1 MYPFFQQ
8 YKLDHVLTSSE
19 HYTMNLYKI
28 FRNHSLGTTV
38 VLGEKEFRELVR
50 SEFPFYFYRVG
61 LLPEYGFYVCNNEK
75 VQSLSIQS
83 DFGGHIYLLI
93 LRNLLLDCN
102 VRSHVLDFRYRV
114 VHL

>member
-1 MYPFFQQ
+1 M
-8 YKLDHVLTSSE
+8 
-19 HYTMNLYKI
+19 MLYRTI
-28 FRNHSLGTTV
+28 RTYSLGTTV

-50 SEFPFYFYRVG
+50 SEFPFFFFYRVG
-61 LLPEYGFYVCNNEK
+61 LLPEYGFYVCNKEK

-102 VRSHVLDFRYRV
+102 VRSHVLDSRYRV
-114 VHL
+114 IHL

>member
-1 MYPFFQQ
+1 
-8 YKLDHVLTSSE
+8 
-19 HYTMNLYKI
+19 MNLYKI

-38 VLGEKEFRELVR
+38 VLGEKEFRELVK
-50 SEFPFYFYRVG
+50 SEFPIFYRVG
-61 LLPEYGFYVCNNEK
+61 LLPEYGFYVCNKEK

-102 VRSHVLDFRYRV
+102 VRSHVLDSRYKV
-114 VHL
+114 IHL